1 MFKGSFPFRGI
12 IGPGTVRKRD
22 IMDNVEVRS
31 FLNRLH
37 PALKGRTDD
46 LLSDDVSAWKGIKAQ
61 EISLKNRDNPQ
72 SFACLLKSLLF
83 FHHDFVGVRTVND
96 ILVAAYPC
104 DRKNPR
110 EGMTSWRHI
119 AQGFWEPTLE
129 GLSSSLFLLLGS
141 CLVCSFKKPHSFCYL
156 RNDKRK
162 QMDSISSNSQ
172 SATYLN
178 SKEIIMLDLGYKNFL
193 IYTNASFL
201 YSFRYGMRHHLYH
214 LGRLPKGKRCPLRPI
229 SMR

>member
-1 MFKGSFPFRGI
+1 VFKGSFPFKGI
-12 IGPGTVRKRD
+12 LGPCTVRKGD
-22 IMDNVEVRS
+22 IVDNVEVRS

-46 LLSDDVSAWKGIKAQ
+46 LLSDNVSAWKGIKAH

-83 FHHDFVGVRTVND
+83 FHHDLIAVRTVND

-119 AQGFWEPTLE
+119 AQGFWEPILE
-129 GLSSSLFLLLGS
+129 GLSSSLFFLLGS
-141 CLVCSFKKPHSFCYL
+141 CVVYSSKKPHSPRYL
-156 RNDKRK
+156 RTYTCKQNGQRFIEFTKR
-162 QMDSISSNSQ
+162 
-172 SATYLN
+172 
-178 SKEIIMLDLGYKNFL
+178 
-193 IYTNASFL
+193 
-201 YSFRYGMRHHLYH
+201 HL
-214 LGRLPKGKRCPLRPI
+214 LEQ
-229 SMR
+229 